1 MLFNCISLILHSM
14 VDYGVTKS
22 KQCCTKSMAQPYGL
36 SYFHDCVFVVLSG
49 NVASWGFVSFSQ
61 CIT

>member
-1 MLFNCISLILHSM
+1 M

-22 KQCCTKSMAQPYGL
+22 KQYCIKSMAQPDGL
-36 SYFHDCVFVVLSG
+36 SYFRDCVFVVLSG
-49 NVASWGFVSFSQ
+49 NVASWGFVSFTL

>member
-1 MLFNCISLILHSM
+1 M

-22 KQCCTKSMAQPYGL
+22 KKYCIKSMAQPDGL
-36 SYFHDCVFVVLSG
+36 SYCRDYVFVVLSG
-49 NVASWGFVSFSQ
+49 NVASWGFVSCAL